1 MIKMI
6 TRAIY
11 SAFISIVLISI
22 ILVTW
27 TGYAFVAQPTKS
39 SEIVYFIQD
48 IYESQKSVIVD
59 FVDLSKLLLK
69 ETGGSNA
76 NKNNKLLKEDEL
88 LSEIDSK
95 SNLDESSNPS
105 DNGDNPLGIVVE
117 PSISEVRENRL
128 SKILEEPINNNQGEI
143 PINEM
148 KWFNYLNVIII

>member
-69 ETGGSNA
+69 ETSRSNA
-76 NKNNKLLKEDEL
+76 NENNKLLKEDVL
-88 LSEIDSK
+88 LSDIDSN
-95 SNLDESSNPS
+95 SNLDESSNPN
-105 DNGDNPLGIVVE
+105 DNGDNPLGIVFE
-117 PSISEVRENRL
+117 PSMSEFRENRL
-128 SKILEEPINNNQGEI
+128 PKIHEEPINDNQGEI

-148 KWFNYLNVIII
+148 EMI

>member
-69 ETGGSNA
+69 ETSGSNA
-76 NKNNKLLKEDEL
+76 NENNKLLKEDEL
-88 LSEIDSK
+88 LSDIDSN
-95 SNLDESSNPS
+95 SNLDESSNP
-105 DNGDNPLGIVVE
+105 NVIGDNPIGIVVE
-117 PSISEVRENRL
+117 QSMSEFRENRL
-128 SKILEEPINNNQGEI
+128 PKIHEEPINDNQGEI

-148 KWFNYLNVIII
+148 EMI